1 MSLIEVMTKL
11 REMEAKAKGES
22 NLGMMDNT
30 AKFEEIAP
38 KVLPAILAILEEV
51 RAGDAKRLADLLRWQ
66 MINDEC
72 SEDEIDMLDRLHEM
86 CCKMEA
92 KGK

>member
-1 MSLIEVMTKL
+1 MTMIDKVAEMKNLNEQHHADIWSLGKL
-11 REMEAKAKGES
+11 EMLEGELRDAAPTLLDI
-22 NLGMMDNT
+22 LGH
-30 AKFEEIAP
+30 IQP
-38 KVLPAILAILEEV
+38 
-51 RAGDAKRLADLLRWQ
+51 GDAKRLAKLLRWQ
-66 MINDEC
+66 IVNDEC